1 MSNHNSNHNEK
12 EHVHITSYLQNA
24 VILVVLLFLTYLTVF
39 VANIDFGKVSLAVAL
54 IIASVK
60 ATTVATYF
68 MHLKYEKPFIRYMVL
83 GVFVLF
89 AIVIIITFFD
99 YSFR

>member
-1 MSNHNSNHNEK
+1 MSNSNHDNN
-12 EHVHITSYLQNA
+12 EHVHITSYKQNA
-24 VILVVLLFLTYLTVF
+24 IILVVLLVLTYLTVF
-39 VANIDFGKVSLAVAL
+39 VANINFGKLSLAIAL
-54 IIASVK
+54 IVASVK
-60 ATTVATYF
+60 ATTVALYF

-83 GVFVLF
+83 GVFALF